1 MLTRRELL
9 LTPLLLMACQR
20 RKTGSSQRP
29 LFAAETH
36 PESYPTTRALHAID
50 RVLAERTGGEMRV
63 RVYSGGQLGSE
74 ADTLEITIFGG
85 LDLNRVN
92 LAPVNSIVP
101 ETMVL
106 ALPFLFRSV
115 AHSRAAFDGAP
126 GRAIL
131 DAMTPH
137 GLKGLCYYD
146 SGARSFYNTR
156 RPIRTPDDMRGL
168 KVRVQNSS
176 IYVAMVQ
183 ALGANPTPIPY
194 TEVFQALVQGVVDG
208 AENNWPSYESSR
220 HFEAARH
227 YSMTNHVLAPE
238 VLVASMHTWKKLDD
252 AQREHLQAAVDGS
265 VPIMRE
271 LWDARVEESRRRV
284 LEDGIELVED
294 VDHDAFASRMRPV
307 WDRFLTTPR
316 LRELADRIQALDAPA
331 PAEARQASDASRVNR
346 Q

>member
-9 LTPLLLMACQR
+9 LAPLLVSACQR
-20 RKTGSSQRP
+20 EAGSSKRP

-36 PESYPTTRALHAID
+36 PEDYPTTKAMHAID
-50 RVLAERTGGEMRV
+50 RILAERTGGEMRV

-74 ADTLEITIFGG
+74 TDTLEITIFGG

-92 LAPVNSIVP
+92 LAPLNSIVP
-101 ETMVL
+101 ETLVL

-115 AHSRAAFDGAP
+115 AHARAAFDGAP
-126 GRAIL
+126 GRTIL
-131 DAMTPH
+131 DAMAPH

-156 RPIRTPDDMRGL
+156 GPINTPEDMRGL
-168 KVRVQNSS
+168 KVRVQNSN

-183 ALGANPTPIPY
+183 AIGANPTPIPY

-220 HFEAARH
+220 HFEVARY
-227 YSMTNHVLAPE
+227 YSLTQHVLAPE
-238 VLVASMHTWKKLDD
+238 VLVASMHTWEKLDD
-252 AQREHLQAAVDGS
+252 TQKEHLQAAVDGS
-265 VPIMRE
+265 VPIMRK
-271 LWDARVEESRRRV
+271 LWDARVAESRRRV

-294 VDHDAFASRMRPV
+294 IDRDAFAARMRPV

-316 LRELADRIQALDAPA
+316 LRELAAQVEALSVNVP
-331 PAEARQASDASRVNR
+331 SRGSLSKGR
-346 Q
+346 P

>member
-1 MLTRRELL
+1 MPMLTRRELL
-9 LTPLLLMACQR
+9 LAPLLLTAAACQR
-20 RKTGSSQRP
+20 EAGSRRRP

-36 PESYPTTRALHAID
+36 PESYPTTKALHAID
-50 RVLAERTGGEMRV
+50 RILAERTNGEMRV

-101 ETMVL
+101 ETVVL

-156 RPIRTPDDMRGL
+156 GPIHTPDDMRGL
-168 KVRVQNSS
+168 KVRVQNSN

-220 HFEAARH
+220 HFEVARY
-227 YSMTNHVLAPE
+227 YSLTQHVLAPE
-238 VLVASMHTWKKLDD
+238 VLVASVRTWEKLDD
-252 AQREHLQAAVDGS
+252 KQKEHLQAAVGGS
-265 VPIMRE
+265 VPIMRA

-294 VDHDAFASRMRPV
+294 IDHDAFSKLMRPV
-307 WDRFLTTPR
+307 WEAFLATPR
-316 LRELADRIQALDAPA
+316 LRELAQQIVDIEVADA
-331 PAEARQASDASRVNR
+331 
-346 Q
+346 